1 MLTRCMFSTIRPCDA
16 RGVIRRAP
24 LQFHK
29 TMIKLVNA
37 MSSRQYNVSSTPSQ
51 WEAERIHVLGV
62 GNIGLLFAHSLAME
76 LNAPPITLLVHR
88 PELLEEWEKNG
99 RNILLV
105 KRDIPVIASAFDVE
119 LLSALGA
126 EPQVC

>member
-1 MLTRCMFSTIRPCDA
+1 
-16 RGVIRRAP
+16 
-24 LQFHK
+24 
-29 TMIKLVNA
+29 
-37 MSSRQYNVSSTPSQ
+37 
-51 WEAERIHVLGV
+51 VLGV